1 MSVSRKNQPSAEV
14 DVQKKLKAL
23 GILCGVVALIL
34 VYQYFIGSAPAP
46 ITEKAN
52 PTAQTDKSKRVR
64 WDQVLTE
71 QNPKDKTANTAG
83 YVPVSL
89 DVDALANKLEGGSDV
104 GRNLFDYPPPPIP
117 PPPPPPLPP
126 TIVLNSIS
134 PTNVYAKT
142 KPFEV
147 VVRGSNFSLNMRLY
161 LNGNPNFAQT
171 ILVSDSEIKALV
183 PANYFDRAGR
193 LRFELKVPGQ
203 ELSFFSRP
211 LEISVLEPE
220 DPNRL
225 FKIIGHF
232 TDPKG
237 NPATVLAENGG
248 NQNNPK
254 TTIAKVDD
262 TIFNKWKVISIN
274 KGTMELED
282 VVQAKG
288 VRWPV
293 KMKEESTTGVN
304 VSYSNADAYQN
315 NAYQQAQY
323 DELNNVNNPSLIN
336 LNEANNTAAPNGN
349 QGLGQTAEDQER
361 NKKINAENIKT
372 MNEMYKQQREALI
385 KQRQEMLQNLP
396 KTPRN
401 QNRTPPVR

>member
-1 MSVSRKNQPSAEV
+1 MSVSKKNQPSTEQ
-14 DVQKKLKAL
+14 DVQKKLKVL
-23 GILCGVVALIL
+23 GILCGAVVLIL
-34 VYQYFIGSAPAP
+34 AYQYFIASAPP
-46 ITEKAN
+46 SITEKAN
-52 PTAQTDKSKRVR
+52 PTAQTNKPNNRVR

-71 QNPKDKTANTAG
+71 QNSKDKNAKAAS
-83 YVPVSL
+83 YIPVSL
-89 DVDALANKLEGGSDV
+89 DVDALANKLNSGSEV
-104 GRNLFDYPPPPIP
+104 GRNLFDYPPPPP
-117 PPPPPPLPP
+117 PPPPTPAPPP
-126 TIVLNSIS
+126 TIVLNSVS
-134 PTNVYAKT
+134 PTSVYART

-171 ILVSDSEIKALV
+171 VLVSDSEIKALV
-183 PANYFDRAGR
+183 PQSAFERPGR

-211 LEISVLEPE
+211 LEITVLEPE

-237 NPATVLAENGG
+237 NPATVLAKNGG
-248 NQNNPK
+248 NQNNPE

-262 TIFNKWKVISIN
+262 TIFNKWKVVSIN

-293 KMKEESTTGVN
+293 KMKEESATGVS
-304 VSYSNADAYQN
+304 VSYSNNNAYQN

-323 DELNNVNNPSLIN
+323 DELNNANNPSVVN
-336 LNEANNTAAPNGN
+336 LNEAMSNASADPNGN
-349 QGLGQTAEDQER
+349 QILGETAEDREK

-372 MNEMYKQQREALI
+372 MNEMFKQQREALI
-385 KQRQEMLQNLP
+385 RQRQELLQTLP
-396 KTPRN
+396 KNPRN
-401 QNRTPPVR
+401 PNK

>member
-1 MSVSRKNQPSAEV
+1 MSVSKKNQPSAEQ
-14 DVQKKLKAL
+14 DVQKKLKVL
-23 GILCGVVALIL
+23 GILCGAVVLIL
-34 VYQYFIGSAPAP
+34 AYQYFFAASSIAPN
-46 ITEKAN
+46 TEKATT
-52 PTAQTDKSKRVR
+52 TAQTDKSKRVP
-64 WDQVLTE
+64 WNQVLTE
-71 QNPKDKTANTAG
+71 QNPKDKNASTAG

-89 DVDALANKLEGGSDV
+89 DVDALANKLNSGSEV

-117 PPPPPPLPP
+117 PPIPPPPPP
-126 TIVLNSIS
+126 TIVLNSVS
-134 PTNVYAKT
+134 PTSVYAKT

-203 ELSFFSRP
+203 EVSFFSKP

-282 VVQAKG
+282 VKQALG

-293 KMKEESTTGVN
+293 KMKEESASGVS
-304 VSYSNADAYQN
+304 VSYANSNAYQN

-323 DELNNVNNPSLIN
+323 DELNNVNNPTLVN
-336 LNEANNTAAPNGN
+336 LNEANTAGASPNGN
-349 QGLGQTAEDQER
+349 QVLGETAEDQER

-372 MNEMYKQQREALI
+372 MNEMFKQQREALI
-385 KQRQEMLQNLP
+385 RQRQELIKDLP
-396 KTPRN
+396 KNPRN
-401 QNRTPPVR
+401 PNK

>member
-1 MSVSRKNQPSAEV
+1 MSVSKKNQPSTEQ
-14 DVQKKLKAL
+14 DVQKKLKVL
-23 GILCGVVALIL
+23 GVLCGVVALIL
-34 VYQYFIGSAPAP
+34 AYQYFIASTPP
-46 ITEKAN
+46 TITEKAN
-52 PTAQTDKSKRVR
+52 PTAQTNKPNNRVR

-71 QNPKDKTANTAG
+71 QNSKDKNASTAN

-89 DVDALANKLEGGSDV
+89 DVDALANKLNSGSEV
-104 GRNLFDYPPPPIP
+104 GRNLFDYPPPPPPEPVKP
-117 PPPPPPLPP
+117 PPPP
-126 TIVLNSIS
+126 TIVLNSVS
-134 PTNVYAKT
+134 PTSVYART

-171 ILVSDSEIKALV
+171 VLVSDSEIKALV
-183 PANYFDRAGR
+183 PQSAFERPGR

-211 LEISVLEPE
+211 LEITVLEPE

-237 NPATVLAENGG
+237 NPATVLAKNGG
-248 NQNNPK
+248 NQNNPE

-262 TIFNKWKVISIN
+262 TIFNKWKVVSIN

-293 KMKEESTTGVN
+293 KMKEESATGVS
-304 VSYSNADAYQN
+304 VSYSNNNAYQN

-323 DELNNVNNPSLIN
+323 DELNNANNPSVVN
-336 LNEANNTAAPNGN
+336 LNEAMSNASADPNGN
-349 QGLGQTAEDQER
+349 QILGETAEDREK

-372 MNEMYKQQREALI
+372 MNEMFKQQREALI
-385 KQRQEMLQNLP
+385 QQRKELLQTLP
-396 KTPRN
+396 KNPRN
-401 QNRTPPVR
+401 PNK

>member
-1 MSVSRKNQPSAEV
+1 MSVSRKNQPSAEP

-23 GILCGVVALIL
+23 GILCGAVVLIL
-34 VYQYFIGSAPAP
+34 AYQYFIASTPPP

-71 QNPKDKTANTAG
+71 QNSKDKNASTAG

-89 DVDALANKLEGGSDV
+89 DVDALANKLNSGSEV
-104 GRNLFDYPPPPIP
+104 GRNLFDYPPPPPPPPIP
-117 PPPPPPLPP
+117 PPPPP
-126 TIVLNSIS
+126 TIVLNSVS
-134 PTNVYAKT
+134 PTSVYART

-183 PANYFDRAGR
+183 PQSAFERPGR

-237 NPATVLAENGG
+237 NPATVLAKNGG
-248 NQNNPK
+248 NQNNPE

-262 TIFNKWKVISIN
+262 TIFNKWKVISID

-293 KMKEESTTGVN
+293 KMKEEATTGVN
-304 VSYSNADAYQN
+304 VSYSNNNAYQN

-323 DELNNVNNPSLIN
+323 DELNNVNNPSMVN
-336 LNEANNTAAPNGN
+336 LNEANNNASVDPNGN
-349 QGLGQTAEDQER
+349 QVLGETAEDQER

-372 MNEMYKQQREALI
+372 MNEMFKQQREALI
-385 KQRQEMLQNLP
+385 QQRKELMQNLP
-396 KTPRN
+396 KNPRN
-401 QNRTPPVR
+401 PNK

>member
-1 MSVSRKNQPSAEV
+1 MSVSKKNQPSAEQ
-14 DVQKKLKAL
+14 DVQKKLKVL
-23 GILCGVVALIL
+23 GILCGAVVLIL
-34 VYQYFIGSAPAP
+34 AYQYFFAASSIAPN
-46 ITEKAN
+46 TEKATT
-52 PTAQTDKSKRVR
+52 TAQTDKSKRVP
-64 WDQVLTE
+64 WNQVLTE
-71 QNPKDKTANTAG
+71 QNPKDKNASTAG

-89 DVDALANKLEGGSDV
+89 DVDALANKLNSGSEV
-104 GRNLFDYPPPPIP
+104 GRNLFDYPPPPPPPPIP
-117 PPPPPPLPP
+117 PPPPP
-126 TIVLNSIS
+126 TIVLNSVS
-134 PTNVYAKT
+134 PTSVYAKT

-203 ELSFFSRP
+203 EVSFFSKP

-248 NQNNPK
+248 NPNNPK

-282 VVQAKG
+282 VKQALG

-293 KMKEESTTGVN
+293 KMKEESASGVS
-304 VSYSNADAYQN
+304 VSYANSNAYQN

-323 DELNNVNNPSLIN
+323 DELNNVNNPTLVN
-336 LNEANNTAAPNGN
+336 LNEANTAGASPNGN
-349 QGLGQTAEDQER
+349 QVLGETAEDQER

-372 MNEMYKQQREALI
+372 MNEMFKQQREALI
-385 KQRQEMLQNLP
+385 RQRQELIKDLP
-396 KTPRN
+396 KNPRN
-401 QNRTPPVR
+401 PNK

>member
-1 MSVSRKNQPSAEV
+1 MSVSRKNQPSAEP
-14 DVQKKLKAL
+14 DVQKKLKVL
-23 GILCGVVALIL
+23 GVLCGVVALIL
-34 VYQYFIGSAPAP
+34 AYQYFIASAPPP

-52 PTAQTDKSKRVR
+52 PTAKTNKPIRVR

-71 QNPKDKTANTAG
+71 QNSKDKNAKAAN

-89 DVDALANKLEGGSDV
+89 DVDALANKLNSGSEV
-104 GRNLFDYPPPPIP
+104 GRNLFDYPPPPPPEPVKP
-117 PPPPPPLPP
+117 PPPP
-126 TIVLNSIS
+126 TIVLNSVS
-134 PTNVYAKT
+134 PTSVYART

-147 VVRGSNFSLNMRLY
+147 VVRGSNFSLDMRLY

-171 ILVSDSEIKALV
+171 ILVSNSEIKALV
-183 PANYFDRAGR
+183 PQSAFERPGR

-203 ELSFFSRP
+203 ELSFFSKP
-211 LEISVLEPE
+211 LEITVLEPE

-237 NPATVLAENGG
+237 NPATVLAKNGG
-248 NQNNPK
+248 NQNNPE

-262 TIFNKWKVISIN
+262 TIFSKWKVIAIN

-293 KMKEESTTGVN
+293 KMKEETATGVS
-304 VSYSNADAYQN
+304 VSYSNSNAYQN

-323 DELNNVNNPSLIN
+323 DELNNANNPSVVN
-336 LNEANNTAAPNGN
+336 LNEAVNNASADPNGN
-349 QGLGQTAEDQER
+349 QILGETAEDREK

-372 MNEMYKQQREALI
+372 MNEMFKQQREALI
-385 KQRQEMLQNLP
+385 QQRKELLQTLP
-396 KTPRN
+396 KNPRN
-401 QNRTPPVR
+401 PNK